1 MLHLLPSSQ
10 LPKVSLQV
18 LKEDVLAGFV
28 PWPVPG
34 LYQVLKFP
42 VVTRT
47 PAANIAGP
55 KTSTSGW
62 PYSVRT
68 KSILWVKMDFLKMV
82 NMVSSVVVMMMVT
95 MDSVRTSS
103 ASLQCPHLMGI
114 N

>member
-18 LKEDVLAGFV
+18 LKEDILAGFL
-28 PWPVPG
+28 PVPG

>member
-1 MLHLLPSSQ
+1 MNFKRSS
-10 LPKVSLQV
+10 LRLV

-34 LYQVLKFP
+34 LYQVLKFS

-68 KSILWVKMDFLKMV
+68 KSILWVKMAFLKVV

-103 ASLQCPHLMGI
+103 ASLQCPHLMGSKLRRHS
-114 N
+114 